1 MEVNDWNG
9 YWGPATS
16 SIDWCEDNYVVS
28 YYIAE
33 FFNAF
38 SSFAMIILGEA
49 ACYSISR
56 LQSTMERR
64 ILQDKRISTPTAST
78 TSAGSMSS
86 SMSPPNLFRFKLAFR
101 TITVVGIGS
110 FLFHA
115 TLLHHMQMLDELPM
129 LYSVLVL
136 FFCLVESRYGRQPIW
151 FPRLLAGVGVVV
163 TALVVLTEGNT
174 QFYSFHLT
182 FGPLEV
188 ATLFLVFRVYQ
199 ARKAQYPDVKRVFE
213 AGIGLYA
220 FAVAVWSVD
229 LNFCERSLV
238 SLVYSPPPHHHEQ
251 GHGHGG
257 SATSDP
263 WIVKDLI
270 LHAWWHIFVSMGLY
284 LLSTVIMLDGLIVQ
298 GWNPKIEMK
307 AGGWLPVVQIVS
319 TKED

>member
-1 MEVNDWNG
+1 MRVNDWNG

-49 ACYSISR
+49 ACYSINR
-56 LQSTMERR
+56 LQSTMEHR
-64 ILQDKRISTPTAST
+64 ILQNKRISTST
-78 TSAGSMSS
+78 GSVSSLSSAKN
-86 SMSPPNLFRFKLAFR
+86 PPNLFRFKLAFR

-136 FFCLVESRYGRQPIW
+136 FFCLVESRFGVQPTW
-151 FPRLLAGVGVVV
+151 FPKLLAGVSVVV
-163 TALVVLTEGNT
+163 TALVALTEGNT

-220 FAVAVWSVD
+220 FAVIVWSMD

-238 SLVYSPPPHHHEQ
+238 SLVYFPRHYHEQ
-251 GHGHGG
+251 GHEHGG
-257 SATSDP
+257 NASSDP
-263 WIVKDLI
+263 WIVKDLF

-307 AGGWLPVVQIVS
+307 AGGWLPVVQLAP